1 MLLWAQRDR
10 YRTEIDQC
18 SCLRIK
24 QCGKHGDLLLLE
36 AQVRQIYYSCFD
48 SFIGA
53 EDFVFEKRTRRP
65 PKNSVNAMISFG
77 NTVLYNLLASE
88 IYRSALDVRV
98 GFLHSTT
105 RREESLNLDIA
116 EIFKPLVVDRTVF
129 SLINR
134 RIIRREHFTA
144 SENNGVYLTQEGKR
158 IFLQTFY
165 EKLDTVVTVKDHKM
179 NYNQIISEEIRKL
192 ISHFKNGDKYIPF
205 KQVR

>member
-1 MLLWAQRDR
+1 MSSD
-10 YRTEIDQC
+10 C
-18 SCLRIK
+18 SGFNATDTALRKINVLAAEIK
-24 QCGKHGDLLLLE
+24 QCSEHSELLLLE

-48 SFIGA
+48 SFISA

-65 PKNSVNAMISFG
+65 PENNVNAMISFG

-88 IYRSALDVRV
+88 IYRSALDVRI

-105 RREESLNLDIA
+105 TREESLNLDIE
-116 EIFKPLVVDRTVF
+116 EIFKPLVVDRTAF

-158 IFLQTFY
+158 IFCRHSMRNRIL
-165 EKLDTVVTVKDHKM
+165 L
-179 NYNQIISEEIRKL
+179 S
-192 ISHFKNGDKYIPF
+192 P
-205 KQVR
+205 